1 MIGQQ
6 QRDQAEKWFK
16 DLRDK
21 ICEEFERL
29 ETDHLKLV
37 PGNDMAPRKF
47 EKKSTFRDTGNKG
60 DGEGRRR

>member
-1 MIGQQ
+1 MIVGQQ
-6 QRDQAEKWFK
+6 QKDQAEDWFK
-16 DLRDK
+16 DLRNK

-47 EKKSTFRDTGNKG
+47 EKNNAN
-60 DGEGRRR
+60 